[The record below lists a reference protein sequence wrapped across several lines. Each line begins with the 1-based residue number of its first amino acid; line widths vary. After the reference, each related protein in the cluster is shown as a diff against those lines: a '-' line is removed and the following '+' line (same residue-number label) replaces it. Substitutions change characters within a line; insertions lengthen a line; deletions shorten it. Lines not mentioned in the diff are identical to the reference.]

1 MTSNNI
7 LQSIRDISDAPLRN
21 TSEFWSKA
29 RIMGRDPTDVNHSQI
44 ENGKEFGVN
53 FFSELWL
60 WPGVQV
66 NHVLAND
73 FMHCEVQ
80 GESQKHF
87 LKVCM
92 QSIASYIF

>member
-1 MTSNNI
+1 
-7 LQSIRDISDAPLRN
+7 
-21 TSEFWSKA
+21 
-29 RIMGRDPTDVNHSQI
+29 MGRDPTDVNHSQI

-87 LKVCM
+87 LKVWIFNCFIYYLM
-92 QSIASYIF
+92 YIIFLVFSTFG